1 MLITAASVDG
11 GGSGGSVYESDG
23 GWERYGPR
31 IGHLDHEPVVGGSG
45 VDLGYKEEELECR
58 NLEVEAEVRKLEETL
73 EYQRMIENQA
83 KQKHLAESIYWQVP
97 LSQRQGN
104 GFCNGAGHVPGETGD
119 EASQKISVTHS
130 NCLSI
135 GVGDNGSEGF
145 NRRTGRRGKREKY
158 PNELYIDVLQ
168 DIGFSL
174 EHTNSS
180 GDKTLM
186 FPYRRYQCDQGN
198 FSTCLVGT
206 YKLVWDNSYSTFFKK
221 VLRYKVDCIP
231 PVVEP
236 LTSGREPL
244 QVADGIVI
252 DILMHGHLVS
262 SSVTDYTMDGGEV
275 QEPLKSKVFNTATPK
290 LVTLSEAC
298 IVRGNAS
305 VDSRRQSCVI
315 NPERDSHVRVESK
328 VQELCFDKLSLKIE
342 TQGLQHRDTDYRE
355 FSQSHTPT
363 KAASTSKDT
372 IAPRDRSEFRL
383 ESQLHVVETDSSEVK
398 NDLLSSDIQSF
409 RYF

>member
-23 GWERYGPR
+23 GCSPVSLECHE
-31 IGHLDHEPVVGGSG
+31 GHLDHEPVVGGSG

-130 NCLSI
+130 NCNDHI
-135 GVGDNGSEGF
+135 
-145 NRRTGRRGKREKY
+145 
-158 PNELYIDVLQ
+158 I
-168 DIGFSL
+168 
-174 EHTNSS
+174 
-180 GDKTLM
+180 
-186 FPYRRYQCDQGN
+186 
-198 FSTCLVGT
+198 
-206 YKLVWDNSYSTFFKK
+206 KLN
-221 VLRYKVDCIP
+221 
-231 PVVEP
+231 
-236 LTSGREPL
+236 
-244 QVADGIVI
+244 
-252 DILMHGHLVS
+252 VS
-262 SSVTDYTMDGGEV
+262 SVMRII
-275 QEPLKSKVFNTATPK
+275 K
-290 LVTLSEAC
+290 LLDRQFQLTNLNASQ
-298 IVRGNAS
+298 GNAS

-328 VQELCFDKLSLKIE
+328 VQELCSDKLSLKIE

-398 NDLLSSDIQSF
+398 NDLLSSDIQIF
-409 RYF
+409 RYAAPEQYIMSTQTPSAPSAPVATALSPVLL

>member
-97 LSQRQGN
+97 LSQRQDN

-186 FPYRRYQCDQGN
+186 FPYRRYECDQGN

-236 LTSGREPL
+236 LTSG
-244 QVADGIVI
+244 
-252 DILMHGHLVS
+252 
-262 SSVTDYTMDGGEV
+262 
-275 QEPLKSKVFNTATPK
+275 
-290 LVTLSEAC
+290 
-298 IVRGNAS
+298 NAS

-328 VQELCFDKLSLKIE
+328 VQELCSDKLSLKIE

>member
-158 PNELYIDVLQ
+158 PNE
-168 DIGFSL
+168 
-174 EHTNSS
+174 
-180 GDKTLM
+180 
-186 FPYRRYQCDQGN
+186 
-198 FSTCLVGT
+198 
-206 YKLVWDNSYSTFFKK
+206 
-221 VLRYKVDCIP
+221 
-231 PVVEP
+231 VVEGKYQY
-236 LTSGREPL
+236 LQSGQIKL
-244 QVADGIVI
+244 D
-252 DILMHGHLVS
+252 DILH
-262 SSVTDYTMDGGEV
+262 
-275 QEPLKSKVFNTATPK
+275 
-290 LVTLSEAC
+290 
-298 IVRGNAS
+298 
-305 VDSRRQSCVI
+305 
-315 NPERDSHVRVESK
+315 ERDSHVRVESK
-328 VQELCFDKLSLKIE
+328 VQELCSDKLSLKIE

>member
-45 VDLGYKEEELECR
+45 VDLGYKEEELGCR

-119 EASQKISVTHS
+119 EASQKISVTHN

-145 NRRTGRRGKREKY
+145 NRRTGRIGKREKY
-158 PNELYIDVLQ
+158 PNEVVEGKYQYLQ
-168 DIGFSL
+168 FGQIKLDDILHALLFARWMEEKCKSVSL
-174 EHTNSS
+174 EPLEYIE
-180 GDKTLM
+180 DKM
-186 FPYRRYQCDQGN
+186 SYGWRR
-198 FSTCLVGT
+198 SAIAAAL
-206 YKLVWDNSYSTFFKK
+206 
-221 VLRYKVDCIP
+221 
-231 PVVEP
+231 
-236 LTSGREPL
+236 
-244 QVADGIVI
+244 
-252 DILMHGHLVS
+252 
-262 SSVTDYTMDGGEV
+262 
-275 QEPLKSKVFNTATPK
+275 
-290 LVTLSEAC
+290 
-298 IVRGNAS
+298 AS
-305 VDSRRQSCVI
+305 R
-315 NPERDSHVRVESK
+315 PE
-328 VQELCFDKLSLKIE
+328 IE

-372 IAPRDRSEFRL
+372 IAPRDRSKFRL
-383 ESQLHVVETDSSEVK
+383 ESQLHVWK
-398 NDLLSSDIQSF
+398 LILLKLKMIYYHLTSRVFGTFDNLVGISGTF
-409 RYF
+409 GNVVYGY